1 MRKEQNIPNYTK
13 TPSTS
18 DGLFITPPKNKTDR
32 DKSKIKQ
39 RICILKLTMK
49 KEIIYLTYASSS
61 IHLKTQKHQHIKT
74 NQRWFWKI
82 HEDESKTCML
92 ERLKH
97 KHIGA
102 SDLPFWFTSAA
113 SDAVVT
119 RLREPPIEREV
130 GVFLGRW
137 QPPMERSLFPFIA
150 DTHR

>member
-1 MRKEQNIPNYTK
+1 MKPRTCVM
-13 TPSTS
+13 S
-18 DGLFITPPKNKTDR
+18 
-32 DKSKIKQ
+32 KSKIKQ

-49 KEIIYLTYASSS
+49 KERINLAHASSS
-61 IHLKTQKHQHIKT
+61 IHLKTKKHQHIKT

-82 HEDESKTCML
+82 QEDESKTCML

-102 SDLPFWFTSAA
+102 SDLPFRFTSSA
-113 SDAVVT
+113 SDAVDT

-137 QPPMERSLFPFIA
+137 QPPMETSLFPSSPTPTDRIVAISPTRGPEMTESPSPFV
-150 DTHR
+150 